1 MKKTCL
7 PYKKKNPTQDGFIML
22 TVVVIFLMISLG
34 AALSLASIV
43 YREAAVVRNSV
54 RSAQSMYVSESLQ
67 EDIFYRF
74 VSSKDVPPTVTLTL
88 NQATAEAVVEDLS
101 GTKKITSVGDAENRI
116 RKTEMILETGAGAA
130 FFYGVQAGQ
139 GGFVMTNFT
148 QIIGNVYSSGPI
160 IGTNKASI
168 TGDVVSAESTGIID
182 GLQISGSA
190 FAQRIEDADI
200 EGDAHYQSIFN
211 STVLGTEYSGSENQP
226 ALPLP
231 ISDEMIEE
239 WKTIAVEAGTATT
252 CPYSIG
258 SNVTIGP
265 LYIPCD
271 LGIYDGTVTLAGPVW
286 VDGDVNISNDSI
298 IQVSPTLGSRSV
310 PIIADDESDRE
321 SRGRFTLSNSSQ
333 YLGSGDEKSYVI
345 LISQNNSA
353 ENGGSTKA
361 ITMSNSSEGKLILYA
376 GHGEIELSNNV
387 DLSEVTAY
395 RIRLSNSAI
404 VRYETG
410 LASLTFSSGPSG
422 GYILESI
429 KEIQ

>member
-1 MKKTCL
+1 
-7 PYKKKNPTQDGFIML
+7 ML

-43 YREAAVVRNSV
+43 YREAATVRNSV
-54 RSAQSMYVSESLQ
+54 RSVQSVYVSESLQ

-74 VSSKDVPPTVTLTL
+74 VSNKDVPPTVTLSL
-88 NQATAEAVVEDLS
+88 NGATAEAVVEDLS
-101 GTKKITSVGDAENRI
+101 GAKRITSVGDAENRI

-160 IGTNKASI
+160 LGTNSASI
-168 TGDVVSAESTGIID
+168 TGDVVSAEAAGLID
-182 GLQISGSA
+182 GVDISGSA
-190 FAQRIEDADI
+190 FAQRIEDSNI
-200 EGDAHYQSIFN
+200 GGDAHYQSIFN
-211 STVLGTEYSGSENQP
+211 SDVAGVEYPGSENLP

-239 WKTIAVEAGTATT
+239 WKTVALDGGTAAT

-271 LGIYDGTVTLAGPVW
+271 LSVYSGTVTLTGPVW
-286 VDGDVNISNDSI
+286 VDGNVNISGTAI

-310 PIIADDESDRE
+310 PIIADDESDRD

-333 YLGSGDEKSYVI
+333 YLGSGDDDSYVI
-345 LISQNNSA
+345 LISQNTNA

-361 ITMSNSSEGKLILYA
+361 ITMSNSSSGKLVLYA
-376 GHGEIELSNNV
+376 GHGEIELTNNV
-387 DLSEVTAY
+387 DLTEVTAY

-410 LASLTFSSGPSG
+410 LASLTFTSGPSG
-422 GYILESI
+422 GYVLESI